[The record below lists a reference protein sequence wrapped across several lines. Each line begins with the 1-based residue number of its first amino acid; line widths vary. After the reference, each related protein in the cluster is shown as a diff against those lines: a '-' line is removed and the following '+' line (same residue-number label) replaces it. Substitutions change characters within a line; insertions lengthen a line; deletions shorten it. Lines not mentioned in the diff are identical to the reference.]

1 MRKSGS
7 RTRLVAATA
16 MFCLGFL
23 AVPAAAL
30 AQGTGQEPPVRPARG
45 QGSAQ
50 RPALPPVGRG
60 MNAMQLQQHLD
71 AFALIQAEQQL
82 KLSTEQYAVF
92 APKLI
97 RMQTVRRRMLQ
108 ARRRLLNELNQL
120 LTAQTTSDEAITE
133 KTKAFDDVNR
143 QGNDEL
149 IRAYQDLDSSLTPW
163 QRGRFRLL
171 EEQMERRKLELLTKI
186 GPARIGP
193 TR

>member
-1 MRKSGS
+1 MKTRAKA
-7 RTRLVAATA
+7 RLVAAIA
-16 MFCLGFL
+16 VLG
-23 AVPAAAL
+23 AACMVIPAQPF
-30 AQGTGQEPPVRPARG
+30 AQGAGQDPAPPRPARG
-45 QGSAQ
+45 QAGGQ

-97 RMQTVRRRMLQ
+97 RVQTVRRRMLQ
-108 ARRRLLNELNQL
+108 GRRRLLNELNQL
-120 LTAQTTSDEAITE
+120 LVAQTPNDEAITE
-133 KTKAFDDVNR
+133 KTKTFDDLNR

-149 IRAYQDLDSSLTPW
+149 MRAYQDLDTSLTPW

-186 GPARIGP
+186 GPAR
-193 TR
+193 